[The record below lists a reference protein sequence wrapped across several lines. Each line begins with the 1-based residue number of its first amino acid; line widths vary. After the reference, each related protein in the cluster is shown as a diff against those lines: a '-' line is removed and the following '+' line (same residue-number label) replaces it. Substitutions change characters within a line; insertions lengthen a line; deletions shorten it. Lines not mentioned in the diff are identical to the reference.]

1 MNEVFEIKTKH
12 GLVAMHWNFVCA
24 IRYDNDQ
31 PFVYI
36 NYNNGIQFNLEFDAT
51 SKHSAAE
58 VAKHVYEILLEDWQK
73 KLIGMPTTL

>member
-1 MNEVFEIKTKH
+1 MNEVFEIKTKY

-58 VAKHVYEILLEDWQK
+58 VAKHVYKLLLEDWQK
-73 KLIGMPTTL
+73 RSIGLSSTL

>member
-1 MNEVFEIKTKH
+1 MNDIFEIRTKY
-12 GLVAMHWNFVCA
+12 GLVAMHWNFVCS

-51 SKHSAAE
+51 KKLTAAE
-58 VAKHVYEILLEDWQK
+58 CAKYVYEMLLESWQK
-73 KLIGMPTTL
+73 RSIGLPSTL